1 MSGLRKAG
9 RTLSSGRHSPTILHS
24 RMPET
29 PMGNTFDRITELPA
43 EVAARCAREK
53 EFFDRHSNTAEV
65 PDEALRVPAQLSAI
79 PEEIRTCFPRLE
91 GTCVCEVGC
100 GYGVISA
107 WFAQQG
113 ATVYAFDV
121 SEANIRIAERAAQ
134 VNRVSD
140 RIHLSVMPG
149 ECLSYADNLFDLI
162 FGNAVLHHLDLAIS
176 AREFYRVLRP
186 GGVAIFREPL
196 GENRLLEWA
205 RRCPW
210 RSEKHRH
217 SPDERP
223 LRYSDVDTLRTV
235 FPKVDLREAELLAVL
250 RAVVRKAEMGMI
262 AIPRWERAM
271 QRLERMDRWLL
282 RHVPLIRPL
291 ASYSVLCL
299 HKPAEETAL
308 AKAAAFCE
316 IPR

>member
-1 MSGLRKAG
+1 
-9 RTLSSGRHSPTILHS
+9 
-24 RMPET
+24 
-29 PMGNTFDRITELPA
+29 MGITFDRITKLPA
-43 EVAARCAREK
+43 EVAARCRREK
-53 EFFDRHSNTAEV
+53 EFFDRHSHAAEV

-79 PEEIRTCFPRLE
+79 PEEIRTHFPALE
-91 GTCVCEVGC
+91 GAWVCEVGC

-113 ATVYAFDV
+113 AWVYAFDV
-121 SEANIRIAERAAQ
+121 SEANIRIAERAAR

-140 RIHLSVMPG
+140 RVCLSVMPG
-149 ECLSYADNLFDLI
+149 ECLSYADTMFDLI

-210 RSEKHRH
+210 RSENHRH
-217 SPDERP
+217 SPDERS
-223 LRYSDVDTLRTV
+223 LRYRDVDTLRAV

-250 RAVVRKAEMGMI
+250 RTLSRKAEIGML

-271 QRLERMDRWLL
+271 QSLERMDRWLF
-282 RHVPLIRPL
+282 RHFPLIRPL

-299 HKPAEETAL
+299 HKPTEETAL
-308 AKAAAFCE
+308 AKAAASSE
-316 IPR
+316 NSR

>member
-1 MSGLRKAG
+1 MGITLD
-9 RTLSSGRHSPTILHS
+9 RTTK
-24 RMPET
+24 
-29 PMGNTFDRITELPA
+29 LPA
-43 EVAARCAREK
+43 EVTARYRREK

-65 PDEALRVPAQLSAI
+65 PEEALRVPAQLSAI
-79 PEEIRTCFPRLE
+79 PEEIRTFFPRLE
-91 GTCVCEVGC
+91 GACVCEVGC

-113 ATVYAFDV
+113 AWVCAFDV
-121 SEANIRIAERAAQ
+121 SEANIRIAERAAR
-134 VNRVSD
+134 VNQVSD
-140 RIHLSVMPG
+140 RVCLSVLPA
-149 ECLSYADNLFDLI
+149 ECLSYADDMFDLV

-210 RSEKHRH
+210 RSENHRH
-217 SPDERP
+217 SPDERS
-223 LRYSDVDTLRTV
+223 LRYSDVDILRTI

-250 RAVVRKAEMGMI
+250 RAVARKAEIGML
-262 AIPRWERAM
+262 AIPRWEGVM
-271 QRLERMDRWLL
+271 KRLERMDRWLF
-282 RHVPLIRPL
+282 RHFPFIRPL

-299 HKPAEETAL
+299 HKPSKKSAL
-308 AKAAAFCE
+308 AKAAASSSE
-316 IPR
+316 NSR

>member
-1 MSGLRKAG
+1 M
-9 RTLSSGRHSPTILHS
+9 
-24 RMPET
+24 
-29 PMGNTFDRITELPA
+29 RITSDPFTRLPA
-43 EVAARCAREK
+43 EVAARCTREK
-53 EFFDRHSNTAEV
+53 EFFDRHSSAAEV

-79 PEEIRTCFPRLE
+79 PEEIRGYFPSLE
-91 GTCVCEVGC
+91 GACVCEVGC

-107 WFAQQG
+107 WYAQRR
-113 ATVYAFDV
+113 AWVYAFDV
-121 SEANIRIAERAAQ
+121 SEANIRIAERAAR
-134 VNRVSD
+134 VNHVSD
-140 RIHLSVMPG
+140 RVCLSVMPA
-149 ECLSYADNLFDLI
+149 ECLSYADEVFDLI
-162 FGNAVLHHLDLAIS
+162 FGNAVLHHLDLASS

-210 RSEKHRH
+210 RSENHRH
-217 SPDERP
+217 SPDERS

-250 RAVVRKAEMGMI
+250 RALSRKAEIGVL

-271 QRLERMDRWLL
+271 QRLERMDRWLF
-282 RHVPLIRPL
+282 RHVPMIRPL

-299 HKPAEETAL
+299 HKPTEEPAL
-308 AKAAAFCE
+308 AKAAASSE
-316 IPR
+316 TIR

>member
-1 MSGLRKAG
+1 
-9 RTLSSGRHSPTILHS
+9 
-24 RMPET
+24 
-29 PMGNTFDRITELPA
+29 MGNTLNRITELPA
-43 EVAARCAREK
+43 EVAARCRREK
-53 EFFDRHSNTAEV
+53 EFFDRHSNAAKV

-79 PEEIRTCFPRLE
+79 PEEIRACFPRLE

-113 ATVYAFDV
+113 AYVYAFDV
-121 SEANIRIAERAAQ
+121 SEVNIRIAERAAQ

-140 RIHLSVMPG
+140 RIRLSVMPG
-149 ECLSYADNLFDLI
+149 ECLTYADDMFDLI
-162 FGNAVLHHLDLAIS
+162 FGNAVLHHLDLASS

-196 GENRLLEWA
+196 GENSLLEWV
-205 RRCPW
+205 RHCSW
-210 RSEKHRH
+210 RSENHRH
-217 SPDERP
+217 SPDERS
-223 LRYSDVDTLRTV
+223 LRYSDVDTLRAV
-235 FPKVDLREAELLAVL
+235 FPKVDFSEAELLAVL
-250 RAVVRKAEMGMI
+250 RAVARKAEIGML

-282 RHVPLIRPL
+282 RHFPVIRPL

-299 HKPAEETAL
+299 HKPTEEAAL
-308 AKAAAFCE
+308 AKAASSKN
-316 IPR
+316 IR

>member
-1 MSGLRKAG
+1 VRGLSVVRRDPVWRRNLGA
-9 RTLSSGRHSPTILHS
+9 RIHS
-24 RMPET
+24 RTPET
-29 PMGNTFDRITELPA
+29 PMGNALDRITKLPA
-43 EVAARCAREK
+43 EVAARCKREK
-53 EFFDRHSNTAEV
+53 EFFDRHSSAAEV
-65 PDEALRVPAQLSAI
+65 PDEALCVPAQLSAI
-79 PEEIRTCFPRLE
+79 PEEIKTYFPRLE
-91 GTCVCEVGC
+91 GARVCEVGC

-113 ATVYAFDV
+113 AWVCAFDV
-121 SEANIRIAERAAQ
+121 SEANIRIAERAAR
-134 VNRVSD
+134 VNHVSGRVC
-140 RIHLSVMPG
+140 LSVMPG
-149 ECLSYADNLFDLI
+149 ECLSYADNLFDLV

-217 SPDERP
+217 SPDERS

-235 FPKVDLREAELLAVL
+235 FPKVDFREAELLAVL
-250 RAVVRKAEMGMI
+250 RAVARKAEIGMI
-262 AIPRWERAM
+262 AVPRWERAM
-271 QRLERMDRWLL
+271 QRLERMDRWLF
-282 RHVPLIRPL
+282 RHLPLLRPL

-299 HKPAEETAL
+299 HKPAEEKAL
-308 AKAAAFCE
+308 AKAAAFSE
-316 IPR
+316 NIR

>member
-1 MSGLRKAG
+1 
-9 RTLSSGRHSPTILHS
+9 
-24 RMPET
+24 
-29 PMGNTFDRITELPA
+29 MGNALDRITELPS

-53 EFFDRHSNTAEV
+53 EFFDQHSSAADV

-79 PEEIRTCFPRLE
+79 PEEIRTYFPALE
-91 GTCVCEVGC
+91 GACVCEVGC

-113 ATVYAFDV
+113 AWVYAFDV
-121 SEANIRIAERAAQ
+121 SEANIRIAERAAR
-134 VNRVSD
+134 VNQVSD
-140 RIHLSVMPG
+140 RVCLSVMPG
-149 ECLSYADNLFDLI
+149 ECLSYADKMFDLI

-217 SPDERP
+217 SPDERS
-223 LRYSDVDTLRTV
+223 LRYSDVDILRTV

-250 RAVVRKAEMGMI
+250 RAVARKAEIGMI
-262 AIPRWERAM
+262 AVPRWERAM

-282 RHVPLIRPL
+282 RHLPLIRPL

-308 AKAAAFCE
+308 ARAAALSE
-316 IPR
+316 NIR